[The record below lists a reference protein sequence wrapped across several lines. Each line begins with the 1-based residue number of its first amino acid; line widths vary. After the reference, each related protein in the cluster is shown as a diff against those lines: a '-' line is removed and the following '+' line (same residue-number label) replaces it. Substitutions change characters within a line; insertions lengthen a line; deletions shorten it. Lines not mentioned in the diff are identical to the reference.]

1 MVAACKFYLLERIN
15 SSMKSEQQNIL
26 FKSGSNDHS
35 KKLVNLVKYIFFP
48 KACPLSKIYLLMDAL
63 RTTFDW

>member
-1 MVAACKFYLLERIN
+1 
-15 SSMKSEQQNIL
+15 MKSEQQNIL
-26 FKSGSNDHS
+26 VKSGSNDHS